1 MLLLRYNT
9 CMRHQETV
17 AEEDAHNSVFPG
29 WQALGRQKQFTFTTD
44 IIDIYNLAS
53 SRHYTLLMST
63 VCDGYYLVL
72 QAIHTVL
79 YTYNLTCPSDLRYN
93 NTWEI
98 YRCHGLSCSWLE
110 TFTFWAPNQTESHHL
125 SNHLLWNISLRRY
138 R

>member
-53 SRHYTLLMST
+53 SRHYTLLKST

-79 YTYNLTCPSDLRYN
+79 YTYNLTCLISGITRLGTFIGAMASLLLGLKHLRF
-93 NTWEI
+93 
-98 YRCHGLSCSWLE
+98 GL
-110 TFTFWAPNQTESHHL
+110 PKV
-125 SNHLLWNISLRRY
+125 II
-138 R
+138 